1 MTMIDHRHTEF
12 TYRPEGVH
20 PAEMSTEELAGAGLR
35 WATKE
40 EHMAACSLRDNFA
53 DPASAERHLPAALP
67 AARLRLEG
75 AIADLEALQFELRT
89 HHRRMTTVEGLTHEA
104 ASPYFCDGQG
114 RGEDHWRD
122 EAAQARAEL
131 ARLVK
136 AGAPRDEVEL
146 QARCHLRLQE
156 ASALNTAEMISHN
169 SVLLRQAVATARNMV
184 QLRQAE
190 FEDLSRRAR
199 PYMDSGQ

>member
-1 MTMIDHRHTEF
+1 MTLTDHRTDFGHV
-12 TYRPEGVH
+12 PDGPD
-20 PAEMSTEELAGAGLR
+20 PADMNPDELAAAGLR
-35 WATKE
+35 WATKA
-40 EHMAACSLRDNFA
+40 EHMAQCQMLSNYA
-53 DPASAERHLPAALP
+53 DPGSADSTLPAALP
-67 AARLRLEG
+67 MARMSLES
-75 AIADLEALQFELRT
+75 AIATLDGLQHELRT
-89 HHRRMTTVEGLTHEA
+89 RRRRIVTPDGQVHA
-104 ASPYFCDGQG
+104 AESPYFTDGQG
-114 RGEDHWRD
+114 RGEDHWRA
-122 EAAQARAEL
+122 EAAQVKVEL

-136 AGAPRDEVEL
+136 AGPPRDEVEL

-169 SVLLRQAVATARNMV
+169 SVLLRQAVADARNMV

>member
-1 MTMIDHRHTEF
+1 MIDHRHTEF

-20 PAEMSTEELAGAGLR
+20 PADMSTEKLAAAGLR

-40 EHMAACSLRDNFA
+40 EYAAACALRDNFA
-53 DPASAERHLPAALP
+53 DPASAERFLPAALP
-67 AARLRLEG
+67 MARMRLEA
-75 AIADLEALQFELRT
+75 AISDLEQLQYELKTR
-89 HHRRMTTVEGLTHEA
+89 HRRMTTVEGLAHEVP
-104 ASPYFCDGQG
+104 SPYFCDGQG
-114 RGEDHWRD
+114 RSEDHWRT
-122 EAAQARAEL
+122 EAAQAKAEL

-136 AGAPRDEVEL
+136 AGAPRDEVDLES
-146 QARCHLRLQE
+146 RCYLRLQE
-156 ASALNTAEMISHN
+156 ASASNTGDRIAHN
-169 SVLLRQAVATARNMV
+169 SVLLRQAVAGARNMV